1 MCRHPGAARRITLR
15 RRPNTYWKSP
25 VAVRVHSVCK
35 LATTY
40 ISESYLSRRWTML
53 DLVIRGGLVV
63 TPEEVGERD
72 IGIQNGTIVAIA
84 TPRTLPTEAARV
96 IEAQGHIVLPG
107 GIEPHAHIAIP
118 VPERWAGRPEVMTQ
132 PPEAASRAA
141 AFGGVTTVIDFAGNL
156 NPPLDHEVT
165 PPVYPGR
172 NRQPTGCLSRP
183 CLYGFCL
190 PLHSGRPCRPG
201 DPWPDWRSSA
211 GGHCQF

>member
-1 MCRHPGAARRITLR
+1 
-15 RRPNTYWKSP
+15 
-25 VAVRVHSVCK
+25 
-35 LATTY
+35 
-40 ISESYLSRRWTML
+40 ML

-84 TPRTLPTEAARV
+84 TPGTLPAEAARV

-141 AFGGVTTVIDFAGNL
+141 AFGGVTTVIDFAGN
-156 NPPLDHEVT
+156 
-165 PPVYPGR
+165 PGR
-172 NRQPTGCLSRP
+172 GRRPT
-183 CLYGFCL
+183 
-190 PLHSGRPCRPG
+190 
-201 DPWPDWRSSA
+201 
-211 GGHCQF
+211 